1 MGLMRELGGN
11 APFLIE
17 YLPCTF
23 PPIKFILI
31 VVVEFAWCMTGV
43 NYKGIYFAQHLG
55 KYKKKN
61 PHFLSI
67 WKQIKLFE
75 LESMPS
81 VQQVLYVYILSNQTL
96 KQMLITIFNSV
107 ENSALR
113 MYIVFAMK
121 RA

>member
-55 KYKKKN
+55 KYIKKK
-61 PHFLSI
+61 SS
-67 WKQIKLFE
+67 LF
-75 LESMPS
+75 SKH
-81 VQQVLYVYILSNQTL
+81 L
-96 KQMLITIFNSV
+96 KTNKTFWVGKHAFSSTGSLCIYSQ
-107 ENSALR
+107 
-113 MYIVFAMK
+113 
-121 RA
+121 